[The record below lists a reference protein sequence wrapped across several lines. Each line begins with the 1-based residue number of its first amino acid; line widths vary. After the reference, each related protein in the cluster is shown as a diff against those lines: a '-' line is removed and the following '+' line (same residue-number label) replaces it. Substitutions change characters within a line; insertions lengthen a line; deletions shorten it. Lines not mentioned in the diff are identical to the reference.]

1 METDKGIERTTTG
14 TRSRE
19 EAAHPSIPSSASRYP
34 GSSRGTVAGPRF
46 WAPAKGSA
54 YAYKTLSCPLDND
67 DLMANRAAIEGL
79 FAQYRTAITEYIR
92 YVSLKGA
99 DRAAIGPSDHE
110 AVRALTPG
118 LLARVR
124 SAAMNRAIE
133 MWRSREEI
141 ERRGM
146 CVHDPGTGHGPD
158 DRRNYMDAIRLD
170 ARIYRLEPG
179 RPVRAGNAIVR
190 PLWASIPTP
199 MGRVALRLGDDGYQV
214 PILLNI
220 IDGKDRAA
228 IRSAEL
234 VRRGSGQDQGLYLDI
249 RLSRPIPEEHRT
261 LDAFVHHLATD
272 PSIKVIPI
280 GVDIGI
286 VNTAVAVAPG
296 KGRKGVRFFKGRAER
311 ERKRKMADLIRRLME
326 RGTGKAEEDAQATR
340 RKEERRNKAHLHEV
354 SRGIVELAM
363 SVADRNRGEVPVI
376 VLEDLRF
383 EDIVRRPARGRE
395 DRGGEEGIAR
405 TPSVRMRKDVA
416 SELRSWAYGQLRDL
430 IAGKAAW
437 EGIPTILVLPHG
449 SSMECP
455 RCGKGD
461 VVRRRDVHRLVCPDC
476 GYRAN
481 DDYCAALLLAKHFIE
496 DLEDMADKTAKPANP
511 SSCIQRYRD
520 FHEPAAAFDRDGR
533 GGVETPR
540 SPQGEAGKAS
550 S

>member
-1 METDKGIERTTTG
+1 M
-14 TRSRE
+14 
-19 EAAHPSIPSSASRYP
+19 
-34 GSSRGTVAGPRF
+34 
-46 WAPAKGSA
+46 KGSA
-54 YAYKTLSCPLDND
+54 YAYKTIRCPLERD
-67 DLMANRAAIEGL
+67 DVAASRAAIEELFRQYGL
-79 FAQYRTAITEYIR
+79 AVDDYLRL
-92 YVSLKGA
+92 VSLWGTY
-99 DRAAIGPSDHE
+99 RGSIGPADHE
-110 AVRALTPG
+110 AVRVLTPG
-118 LLARVR
+118 LYARIR
-124 SAAMNRAIE
+124 YAALDKAIE
-133 MWRSREEI
+133 MWRSREAL
-141 ERRGM
+141 ER
-146 CVHDPGTGHGPD
+146 TGRIPERPVLLMNENDRSGPQ
-158 DRRNYMDAIRLD
+158 DAIRLD
-170 ARIYRLEPG
+170 TRTYRLEPG
-179 RPVRAGNAIVR
+179 RLIKVGNATVR

-199 MGRVALRLGDDGYQV
+199 MGRVAFRIGDDGYQV

-220 IDGKDRAA
+220 IEGKDRAA

-311 ERKRKMADLIRRLME
+311 ERKRRMADLIRRLME
-326 RGTGKAEEDAQATR
+326 RGTKKAEEDAQATR

-363 SVADRNRGEVPVI
+363 SVADRSKGEVPII

-383 EDIVRRPARGRE
+383 EDVARRPARGRE
-395 DRGGEEGIAR
+395 DRGGEEGNAR
-405 TPSVRMRKDVA
+405 ASSVPLRRDVA

-430 IAGKAAW
+430 IAAKAAW
-437 EGIPTILVLPHG
+437 EGIPTILVPPQG

-481 DDYCAALLLAKHFIE
+481 DDYCAALLIAKHFIE
-496 DLEDMADKTAKPANP
+496 DLKDMADNTARPADP

-520 FHEPAAAFDRDGR
+520 AQEPAAAFDRDGR

>member
-1 METDKGIERTTTG
+1 V
-14 TRSRE
+14 
-19 EAAHPSIPSSASRYP
+19 SS
-34 GSSRGTVAGPRF
+34 PRF

-54 YAYKTLSCPLDND
+54 YTYKTLSCPLDND
-67 DLMANRAAIEGL
+67 DLLANRAAIEGL
-79 FAQYRTAITEYIR
+79 FAQYRTAITEYMR

-99 DRAAIGPSDHE
+99 DRAAIGPSEHE
-110 AVRALTPG
+110 AVRTLAPG

-141 ERRGM
+141 ERKGM

-179 RPVRAGNAIVR
+179 RPVRAGNVIVR

-220 IDGKDRAA
+220 IDGRDRAA

-234 VRRGSGQDQGLYLDI
+234 VRKGCGPDQELSLDI
-249 RLSRPIPEEHRT
+249 RLSRPIPEEHRSIEG
-261 LDAFVHHLATD
+261 FVSFLAAH

-311 ERKRKMADLIRRLME
+311 ERKRRMVDLIRRLME
-326 RGTGKAEEDAQATR
+326 RGTEKAERDAQATR
-340 RKEERRNKAHLHEV
+340 RKEARRNTAHLHEV

-363 SVADRNRGEVPVI
+363 SVADRSKGEVPVI

-383 EDIVRRPARGRE
+383 EDVARRPARGRE
-395 DRGGEEGIAR
+395 DRGGEEGNAR
-405 TPSVRMRKDVA
+405 GSSVPLRRDVA

-430 IAGKAAW
+430 IAAKAAW
-437 EGIPTILVLPHG
+437 EGIPTGLVPPRG

-455 RCGKGD
+455 RCGRGD

-481 DDYCAALLLAKHFIE
+481 DDYCAAFMLATNFMK
-496 DLEDMADKTAKPANP
+496 DVALMTDPLKGTTRDTARPAEP
-511 SSCIQRYRD
+511 LSCIQRYRD
-520 FHEPAAAFDRDGR
+520 YHGSAAAFDRDGR

-540 SPQGEAGKAS
+540 SPQGEAGEAAP
-550 S
+550 